1 MLVQLTKSKQTMLAL
16 TNKAKCMSQH
26 TRCQPLELE
35 HLHGLQLLLAT
46 TVFAK

>member
-1 MLVQLTKSKQTMLAL
+1 MLVQLTTIIQIMLAL

-26 TRCQPLELE
+26 TQCQTLELE
-35 HLHGLQLLLAT
+35 HLHGLKLLLAT